1 MARRKKPTSK
11 VQKDVQNI
19 GRTLERLGAK
29 LLGDATVAA
38 LDAAER
44 TLAAAHKKLQKV
56 RTQVTKPAS

>member
-1 MARRKKPTSK
+1 MARPKKPTSK

-44 TLAAAHKKLQKV
+44 TLATAHKKLQKI
-56 RTQVTKPAS
+56 RARVTKPAA

>member
-1 MARRKKPTSK
+1 MAPRKKLTSK

-19 GRTLERLGAK
+19 GRTLERLGSK

-56 RTQVTKPAS
+56 RTQVTKPAA